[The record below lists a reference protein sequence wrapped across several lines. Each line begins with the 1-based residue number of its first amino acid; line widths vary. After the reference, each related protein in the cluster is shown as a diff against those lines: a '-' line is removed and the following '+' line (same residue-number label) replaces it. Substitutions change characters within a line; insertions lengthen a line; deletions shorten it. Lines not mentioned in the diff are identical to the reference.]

1 MKTTL
6 RTVLYGTTI
15 LAGLAVFVDGASAKD
30 NKSYAGLRAGVPVSG
45 SVPSGIAGNKRKA
58 FVKARGSNLRNLTV
72 SPTTGLKPGVSER
85 IKRSFSGRSFTIPTV
100 TFGQAQKPPRT
111 SRDLRRLYA
120 FPPLIQVP
128 AADLGL
134 TPASRKIEALRN
146 KLGLESVAAVEGAG
160 SAEPSTGGNPPADAQ
175 GGAGLVDS
183 GSEAGPPDPAGD
195 CIGAAA
201 EGLPNPRGSAESG
214 SGRRVPTPRVN
225 ALLRDIAEGAG
236 WAPGL
241 RPNSFRNEGG
251 VWHGRSTEGHEAD
264 VIQGSSGITIAIY
277 DRDED
282 TTTRYVYDRNEAG
295 DVKLDHTEIEHG
307 PDSSEPG
314 MVETQ
319 YPDQSSG
326 HGNTITH
333 HSPPDSQP
341 VDGASDGAACGEAAV
356 RNEKQE
362 AERNRN
368 DPTRFRDPGPDGPS
382 GVVTRP
388 DDPPTQEELDDMT
401 CQSAPDSDECRAHR
415 GGSRPRRAQD
425 FAQPGVSV
433 EGPVIPGLS
442 GAGTPD
448 DAGEELVDPRPGGD
462 PEAAAR

>member
-6 RTVLYGTTI
+6 RTFLYGTTI
-15 LAGLAVFVDGASAKD
+15 LAGLAVFLDGASAKD

-45 SVPSGIAGNKRKA
+45 SVPSGIASNKRKA
-58 FVKARGSNLRNLTV
+58 FVRARGSNLRNLTV

-85 IKRSFSGRSFTIPTV
+85 IKRSFSRRSFTIPTV

-134 TPASRKIEALRN
+134 TPAGRKIEALRN

-160 SAEPSTGGNPPADAQ
+160 PAEPSTGGNSPS
-175 GGAGLVDS
+175 GAPGAAGMVDS
-183 GSEAGPPDPAGD
+183 SSETGSTDPAGD

-201 EGLPNPRGSAESG
+201 EGLPNPRGNAETG
-214 SGRRVPTPRVN
+214 SGRRVPTPRVDR
-225 ALLRDIAEGAG
+225 LMRDIANDVG
-236 WAPGL
+236 WAPAL
-241 RPNSFRNEGG
+241 RPNSFHNDHG
-251 VWHGRSTEGHEAD
+251 VWHGESNQGED
-264 VIQGSSGITIAIY
+264 VDIIQGSAGTTIAIY
-277 DRDED
+277 NRAED

-295 DVKLDHTEIEHG
+295 DMKLNRTEIEHG
-307 PDSSEPG
+307 PNSSEPG

-326 HGNTITH
+326 HGNTITG

-341 VDGASDGAACGEAAV
+341 AEDDPTGAACGEAAV
-356 RNEKQE
+356 RYEKQE

-368 DPTRFRDPGPDGPS
+368 NPIRFRDPGPDGPS
-382 GVVTRP
+382 GVVTKP

-425 FAQPGVSV
+425 FAQPVVSA
-433 EGPVIPGLS
+433 EGPVVPGLS
-442 GAGTPD
+442 GGETPD
-448 DAGEELVDPRPGGD
+448 DAGEGLVDPRPGGD